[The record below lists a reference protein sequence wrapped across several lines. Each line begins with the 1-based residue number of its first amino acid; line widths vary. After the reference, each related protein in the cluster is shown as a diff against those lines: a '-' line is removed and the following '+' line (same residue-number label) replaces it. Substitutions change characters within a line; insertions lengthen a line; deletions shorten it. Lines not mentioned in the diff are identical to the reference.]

1 MVRISNSIQRELLSD
16 NGINSTKLQY
26 ANVMRC
32 YFVHVFINMR
42 DFSFFFLPQTTLI
55 RFLVE
60 MLSFL
65 KGIVYMVLHDA
76 VCL

>member
-42 DFSFFFLPQTTLI
+42 DFSFFFFTPDHFNQILGGNAVISKRNCLH
-55 RFLVE
+55 
-60 MLSFL
+60 
-65 KGIVYMVLHDA
+65 GIA
-76 VCL
+76 